1 MTDTH
6 HNILS
11 PRYGCSSNG
20 GNMNFLIRIRGAAMM
35 AVFATIIV
43 SSLAVTISTQTVD
56 PQNQGR
62 KYGEPGFRGE
72 VLNLNVVNADI
83 RDILSYITDQ
93 YGINFVIDRSVKEVP
108 VTVKVNDVP
117 WNIALD
123 SILQAQELGVQ
134 VNGNILRIADNK
146 TLASE
151 GELYRD
157 RQNNQLD
164 TSPLITEL
172 IRLNYATT
180 SGSASPG
187 PTTSGTSRGGSQ
199 QSASSVGSG
208 GINAASAIQSGA
220 SQGGGSDGGLLPIIK
235 RRLSRRGSVEVDT
248 RTNSLIITDVAL
260 NIAAIKQLI
269 AILDQP
275 EPQVEIEARIVV
287 ATRSFSRD
295 IGVQLSAIL
304 NGARGSGIVGGTLP
318 GVTTTLPQSLAP
330 NPSISNDLISK
341 ISNTAIGLTTGVFGT
356 AQLSAMISLG
366 EQKGQAK
373 IIATPRVTALNNQKA
388 EIKSSTQ
395 IPITTIQPGS
405 AAGGAVIATTE
416 YVDVPL
422 KLEITPQITD
432 QGTVILTVTA
442 ENSSTASIVGGAAPA
457 INSQSMQTQV
467 IVPDGGTTIVGGVV
481 FDDERDSQDRT
492 PGLASV
498 PILGNLFKRKGV
510 QRNTNEI
517 LFFITPRISR
527 PDYALVNQSGAPK
540 SGPIVQPVP
549 MGNPPSN
556 SQPVV
561 ETANPV
567 VLQSPGVSRPQAGP
581 GTQNK

>member
-1 MTDTH
+1 
-6 HNILS
+6 
-11 PRYGCSSNG
+11 
-20 GNMNFLIRIRGAAMM
+20 MNFLIRVRAAAIM
-35 AVFATIIV
+35 AVFAMSIAG
-43 SSLAVTISTQTVD
+43 SLAVTVSAQTVE

-62 KYGEPGFRGE
+62 RYGEPGFRGE
-72 VLNLNVVNADI
+72 PINLNVVNADI

-93 YGINFVIDRSVKEVP
+93 YGINFVIDKSVKDVP

-123 SILQAQELGVQ
+123 SILQSQELGVQ

-172 IRLNYATT
+172 VRLNYATT
-180 SGSASPG
+180 SGSATPG
-187 PTTSGTSRGGSQ
+187 ATTSGTSRSAPPSSAGG
-199 QSASSVGSG
+199 AMNSG
-208 GINAASAIQSGA
+208 ITAASAIQSGA
-220 SQGGGSDGGLLPIIK
+220 GGGQNAGSDGGLMPIIK
-235 RRLSRRGSVEVDT
+235 RRLSRRGSVEIDS
-248 RTNSLIITDVAL
+248 RTNSLIITDVAA
-260 NIAAIKQLI
+260 NVAAIKQLI

-275 EPQVEIEARIVV
+275 EPQVEIETRIVV

-295 IGVQLSAIL
+295 IGVRLSARVTGA
-304 NGARGSGIVGGTLP
+304 NGSAATGQTNFASN
-318 GVTTTLPQSLAP
+318 VT
-330 NPSISNDLISK
+330 
-341 ISNTAIGLTTGVFGT
+341 NTVIGLTTGIFGT
-356 AQLSAMISLG
+356 AEISALITAG

-373 IIATPRVTALNNQKA
+373 IIATPRVTALNNQTA

-395 IPITTIQPGS
+395 IPIVTVQPGS
-405 AAGGAVIATTE
+405 TAGGAVIATTE
-416 YVDVPL
+416 YIDVPL

-432 QGTVILTVTA
+432 QGTVTLTVTA
-442 ENSSTASIVGGAAPA
+442 ENSSTASIVGGAPPA
-457 INSQSMQTQV
+457 INSQSMKTQV
-467 IVPDGGTTIVGGVV
+467 VVPDGGTTIVGGVV

-492 PGLASV
+492 PGLASIPV
-498 PILGNLFKRKGV
+498 LGNLFKRKGV

-517 LFFITPRISR
+517 LFFITPRIIR
-527 PDYALVNQSGAPK
+527 PDYAMTPQPGVHPK
-540 SGPIVQPVP
+540 TGPIVQPVP

-561 ETANPV
+561 ETVNPV
-567 VLQSPGVSRPQAGP
+567 VLQSPGLPRPVAGP